1 MADEKP
7 KTTETPK
14 PGTQLD
20 LEDLIKVCEE
30 EQSKP
35 K

>member
-1 MADEKP
+1 MAEEKPNTTEKP
-7 KTTETPK
+7 KI
-14 PGTQLD
+14 GTQLD